1 MSHLE
6 DKLYGDLMMSSKVP
20 LPKRQ
25 YKFHPTRRWLIDLA
39 WPGRKLGVEVDGGT
53 WSGGRHTRG
62 QGYENDCEKLNE
74 AAIWGWTMLRVTGKM
89 VDDGR
94 ALTYIERMF
103 DE

>member
-6 DKLYGDLMMSSKVP
+6 DKLYGDIVITPELP
-20 LPKRQ
+20 LPERQ
-25 YKFHPTRRWLIDLA
+25 YKFHPTRKWPFDFA
-39 WPGRKLGVEVDGGT
+39 WPDRRLAVEVDGGT

-74 AAIWGWTMLRVTGKM
+74 AAILGWTVLRVTGKM
-89 VDDGR
+89 VEDGR